1 MDHTELAAKI
11 RLQAWLQE
19 QKEYASSN
27 LSVNEWCAKK
37 NISRTTFF
45 YRQRKLREA
54 AANAISESTS
64 TVQALTRFVQVPM
77 EICQTSEEAQ
87 TEQPSAYA
95 SPTVMRISVG
105 GAEIDIYSGI
115 CENHLKTVLEVLT
128 HVK

>member
-54 AANAISESTS
+54 AASAISESS
-64 TVQALTRFVQVPM
+64 SVMQALTRFVQVPM
-77 EICQTSEEAQ
+77 EICQTSDEPQNENL
-87 TEQPSAYA
+87 PA
-95 SPTVMRISVG
+95 SDPNSMMRISIG
-105 GAEIDIYSGI
+105 GAKIDVYQSIGES
-115 CENHLKTVLEVLT
+115 HLKTLLEVLA
-128 HVK
+128 HAK